1 VRVAVIGSGGREHA
15 LAWAIA
21 RSPEVEK
28 IWTVP
33 GNPGTEMIG
42 KNVSLDPMDFAG
54 ILELCKEEAI
64 DFVVVGPEDPLAG
77 GITDFLSRHGI
88 SVFGPSRSG
97 AMLEASKS
105 VAKNFMARHGIPHA
119 LFRVFESSKE
129 AVDYVRSEPGPW
141 VIKADGLAKGKGV
154 TITGNLDEAVT
165 VIEGL
170 VSGKLYG
177 EAGRR
182 IVIEEFLE
190 GAEATAMALCDGN
203 SIYCLPIAK
212 DHKRVWDGDRG
223 PMTGGMGVYSPVPFV
238 DEGMKKKICTDILR
252 QTFLGLKEDGID
264 YRGVIYAGL
273 MLTAKGPK
281 VLEYNVRFGDPE
293 AQCVL
298 PRLSGDIAGI
308 LSACS
313 HGRLLDFLGENEM
326 KVLDESAV
334 TVVVASEG
342 YPQRYTTGFVVEG
355 IEQAENVSP
364 GKVFVFHAGTA
375 RNSQGQIITAGGRV
389 LAVTARS
396 DTIENAREVAYSA
409 VKEINFTGVYYRK
422 DIGKLK

>member
-1 VRVAVIGSGGREHA
+1 MCIRDR
-15 LAWAIA
+15 
-21 RSPEVEK
+21 
-28 IWTVP
+28 
-33 GNPGTEMIG
+33 
-42 KNVSLDPMDFAG
+42 
-54 ILELCKEEAI
+54 
-64 DFVVVGPEDPLAG
+64 
-77 GITDFLSRHGI
+77 
-88 SVFGPSRSG
+88 
-97 AMLEASKS
+97 
-105 VAKNFMARHGIPHA
+105 
-119 LFRVFESSKE
+119 
-129 AVDYVRSEPGPW
+129 
-141 VIKADGLAKGKGV
+141 
-154 TITGNLDEAVT
+154 
-165 VIEGL
+165 
-170 VSGKLYG
+170 
-177 EAGRR
+177 
-182 IVIEEFLE
+182 
-190 GAEATAMALCDGN
+190 ALCDGN
-203 SIYCLPIAK
+203 GIYCLPIAK

-313 HGRLLDFLGENEM
+313 HGRLLDFLRENEM

-342 YPQRYTTGFVVEG
+342 YPHRYTTGFVVEG

-364 GKVFVFHAGTA
+364 GDVYKRQGSTWAGIG
-375 RNSQGQIITAGGRV
+375 SQFPDE
-389 LAVTARS
+389 LALGFNKAFTLRYG
-396 DTIENAREVAYSA
+396 ENPHQKAAYYEPIPVSY
-409 VKEINFTGVYYRK
+409 THLDVYKRQVQR
-422 DIGKLK
+422 